1 MLKRG
6 LLLVAGLSAAVGGP
20 MLLSGGDGGEPAP
33 LKRLWKSIAG
43 DGQPAAT
50 APAAGT
56 PNPLSRL
63 PAGPVDQGAP
73 NNPAPPASLSPEMLG
88 PRIDGH
94 PVMDVGEAFRFDVT
108 PAWIVGR
115 WARVTTVALPP
126 NMQGF
131 RVPLVTGPSE
141 HDLAGSLTYYFNAKD
156 EVQRITF
163 VGTTGDP
170 TALVNLATKRFRF
183 AAVPSPMPNE
193 WLYQIRWHN
202 QPRSELRL
210 RLGDVV
216 RADVPYKRFD
226 VDLEINLP
234 DVPPSRP
241 LVGSPP
247 PKSH

>member
-1 MLKRG
+1 MFKRSVF
-6 LLLVAGLSAAVGGP
+6 LVGALAAAVGVP
-20 MLLSGGDGGEPAP
+20 MLLSGGEGGGGPM
-33 LKRLWKSIAG
+33 LSRLWKSIAG
-43 DGQPAAT
+43 DGTPAAT
-50 APAAGT
+50 APPAGT

-63 PAGPVDQGAP
+63 PPQPPGQSPNSQTPSGPLP
-73 NNPAPPASLSPEMLG
+73 PEMLG

-94 PVMDVGEAFRFDVT
+94 PVMDIGEAFRFDVT

-115 WARVTTVALPP
+115 WARVTTVASGA

-131 RVPLVTGPSE
+131 RIPLVTGPSE

-170 TALVNLATKRFRF
+170 TALVNLVTKRFRF
-183 AAVPSPMPNE
+183 AAVQSAMPNE

-210 RLGDVV
+210 RLSDVV
-216 RADVPYKRFD
+216 RADAPYRRFD
-226 VDLEINLP
+226 VDLEINHP

-241 LVGSPP
+241 LTGGSPL
-247 PKSH
+247 KAR